1 MAAAPAEACWV
12 TEVSVN
18 NIHCASCISH
28 IKEVFAH
35 FGSAVSNIS
44 ISIRSLTVQVWH
56 QKSFSIREICDALT
70 DAAFDVVSAIT
81 HDELQRLVDNT
92 DSKTDNAYRSRPASS
107 MLDRKTRHTQYCATC
122 RMEELQESGQG
133 AMELGSIKPREE
145 RCGVEE
151 CLDGAAEALHQRIQD
166 PTENNSQTIERTS
179 TIVDESGPQ
188 YVVTLMIEGMT
199 CGSCSSAITTLL
211 EEKEYVSEV
220 NVSLLTNSAVVKYT
234 GTVEK
239 ARDVVKVVED
249 AGFDAWQTKLE
260 PFNSTTA
267 EDTRICDK
275 SVPRRSIMLRI
286 SGMFCDHC
294 PSKVVE
300 TLNTK
305 FAGQLE
311 IEDWPSLK
319 SPIIRL
325 KYSPIPGL
333 LTLREI
339 VSTIDEAHERF
350 VSHVYRPPS
359 IEDQAQSMQA
369 QERKGLLKRLIL
381 CVAISIPT
389 FLIGVVWMDLVSR
402 HNPARTFLE
411 QPMSRVPVTR
421 AQLALFILA
430 SSVMFLAADVFHQKA
445 IREIWG
451 LWRPQSQV
459 PILRRF
465 YRFGSMNLLV
475 SAGTSVAYIS
485 SLAVLIKGTAA
496 KSGVPSHS
504 PQYFDAVVFLTLFI
518 LLGKFLSAYSKAK
531 TGSAVTMLSKLCPQ
545 EAILVNP
552 PVSSDDH
559 SESTRQSLTLK
570 DDDVSTSCTQPISTD
585 LLDIGDVVLV
595 PCGSS
600 PPADGIIINGSSAF
614 NESSLTG
621 ESRGVLKSEGD
632 QVFAGTVNTGNPVQV
647 EITGLGGTSM
657 LDRII
662 SVVRE
667 GQTKRA
673 PVERIVDTVTAYF
686 VPVITAL
693 AIITFLVWFALGTS
707 GLLDKKYLGNKDGG
721 WAFWSLEFAISVF
734 IVACPCGIGLAAPTA
749 LFVGG
754 GLAAKSGIL
763 VRGGGEAF
771 QEASVVDAVVFDK
784 TGTLTEG
791 GNPTVT
797 DYQMLV
803 EGEESKI
810 AWCATRGLEE
820 TSSHPLARAIL
831 NLASMQAGVELITD
845 AVSEEAGRGLRG
857 TFSLKQNEAESNPD
871 CAYEAAIGSE
881 AFLTALQGDIL
892 NYYHTSTLSTW
903 KSQSKSIALLGLR
916 KVSGPPTD
924 TASSSSPWILA
935 ALFAISDPLRPS
947 AIPTINALQASGI
960 AVYMLT
966 GDNPT
971 TASAVASTLAIP
983 ADHVFAACLP
993 TEKADKVEWL
1003 KGNAPLRT
1011 SISQG
1016 LFSRIP
1022 SLSKRCRTENVKKRK
1037 AVIAFVG
1044 DGINDAPAL
1053 TVANVSIAISSST
1066 NTSSDIALSSSS
1078 FILLSSS
1085 LTTILTLLNLS
1096 RLVFRR
1102 IKFNFLWAV
1111 GYNALLV
1118 PMAAGFFFPVTEKGW
1133 RLSPVWGSAAMALS
1147 SISVVVASLAMG
1159 WGWKRRVK
1167 GWEKRGG
1174 LGG

>member
-12 TEVSVN
+12 TEVSVK
-18 NIHCASCISH
+18 NIHCGSCIAH
-28 IKEVFAH
+28 IKEVFSH
-35 FGSAVSNIS
+35 FGSAISNIS
-44 ISIRSLTVQVWH
+44 ISIRFLTVQVWH

-70 DAAFDVVSAIT
+70 DAAFDVASAIT
-81 HDELQRLVDNT
+81 HDELKRLVGDGLHFDDSSDGRLNTALDNSISPERT
-92 DSKTDNAYRSRPASS
+92 PDNAYRSLTASS
-107 MLDRKTRHTQYCATC
+107 RLDRKIRHTQYCAIC
-122 RMEELQESGQG
+122 RMEELKELGQG
-133 AMELGSIKPREE
+133 TMQLGSVKPRGK
-145 RCGVEE
+145 RCDDEKGP
-151 CLDGAAEALHQRIQD
+151 DGAAETLHQLVQQ
-166 PTENNSQTIERTS
+166 PPENNSQTTERT
-179 TIVDESGPQ
+179 TAIVDKLGPQ
-188 YVVTLMIEGMT
+188 YEVTLLIGGMT
-199 CGSCSSAITTLL
+199 CSSCSSAIKTLL
-211 EEKEYVSEV
+211 QELEYVSEA
-220 NVSLLTNSAVVKYT
+220 NVSHMMNKAVVKYT
-234 GTVEK
+234 GTTEK
-239 ARDVVKVVED
+239 ALDLVHVVQD
-249 AGFDAWQTKLE
+249 AGFDADRGELKPL
-260 PFNSTTA
+260 NTTIA
-267 EDTRICDK
+267 KDTGTCNK

-286 SGMFCDHC
+286 GGMFCDHC

-300 TLNTK
+300 NLNTK

-325 KYSPIPGL
+325 NYSPIPGS

-339 VSTIDEAHERF
+339 VSTINEAHERF
-350 VSHVYRPPS
+350 VTHVYQPPS

-369 QERKGLLKRLIL
+369 HERKRLLRRLIF
-381 CVAISIPT
+381 CVVISTPT
-389 FLIGVVWMDLVSR
+389 LLIGVVWMDLVSR
-402 HNPARTFLE
+402 QNPVRTFLE
-411 QPMSRVPVTR
+411 QPMWGITVTR
-421 AQLALFILA
+421 AQWALFVLA
-430 SSVMFLAADVFHQKA
+430 SSVMFLAADVFHHKA
-445 IREIWG
+445 MKEIWA
-451 LWRPQSQV
+451 LWRPRSQV
-459 PILRRF
+459 PILQRF

-485 SLAVLIKGTAA
+485 SMAVLIKSATA

-504 PQYFDAVVFLTLFI
+504 TQYFDAVVFLTLFI

-531 TGSAVTMLSKLCPQ
+531 TGSAVTMLSKLRPQ

-559 SESTRQSLTLK
+559 SESTRQSLGSK
-570 DDDVSTSCTQPISTD
+570 DDNVSTSCTQRISTD

-600 PPADGIIINGSSAF
+600 PPADGIIVSGSSAF

-621 ESRGVLKSEGD
+621 ESRGVLKGEGD

-667 GQTKRA
+667 GQIKRA
-673 PVERIVDTVTAYF
+673 PVERLVDTVTAYF

-707 GLLDKKYLGNKDGG
+707 GLLDKKFLGNMDGG
-721 WAFWSLEFAISVF
+721 WAFWSLEFAIAVF

-810 AWCATRGLEE
+810 AWSATRGLEE

-831 NLASMQAGVELITD
+831 NFALLQAGVELIIG
-845 AVSEEAGRGLRG
+845 AVSEEAGRGLRC
-857 TFSLKQNEAESNPD
+857 TFYLKCNQAESNTD
-871 CAYEAAIGSE
+871 CTYEAAIGSE
-881 AFLTALQGDIL
+881 AFLTSLQGDIL

-916 KVSGPPTD
+916 KVSGPLTD

-993 TEKADKVEWL
+993 TDKADKVEWL
-1003 KGNAPLRT
+1003 KENAPLRT
-1011 SISQG
+1011 SLSRG
-1016 LFSRIP
+1016 LFSRIQI
-1022 SLSKRCRTENVKKRK
+1022 LAKRRRSEDVKKRK
-1037 AVIAFVG
+1037 AIIAFVG

-1053 TVANVSIAISSST
+1053 TVANVSIAISSSA

-1102 IKFNFLWAV
+1102 IKFNFLWAL

-1118 PMAAGFFFPVTEKGW
+1118 PVAA
-1133 RLSPVWGSAAMALS
+1133 
-1147 SISVVVASLAMG
+1147 
-1159 WGWKRRVK
+1159 
-1167 GWEKRGG
+1167 
-1174 LGG
+1174 